1 MQNERTSS
9 LSISPFVYSK
19 NKLRVHKNP
28 QLAYNLIM
36 QKTKSYK
43 KNYTELGGRYQLVL
57 PFNFEVLIPEDDSVR
72 LLSHILEGLNYEA
85 LYKAYSFIGRKPAVE
100 PKILFKVLT
109 YAYMNNIYS
118 SRQIERSCKRDINFM
133 WLLEGKKAPD
143 HSTIARFRKDFL
155 EKAIEDLF
163 FQLVRH
169 LYHIGEIA
177 FKNLFVDG
185 TKIEANANRYTFV
198 WKKVVHK
205 NEAKMLVN
213 IQSCIE
219 EINQDYRTSFKVSKE
234 TVLEDLKAPITYLE
248 KKRQEEHV
256 EFVKGIGKRKSKLQK
271 FTEALQEFYNRQE
284 KYDEHNRL
292 FEGRNSYSKTDP
304 DATFMHMK
312 DDHMRNAQ
320 LKPAY
325 NVQIG
330 VESEYV
336 TGVGIFQDRTDIATL
351 IPFLKNLEDK
361 IKSKYQNIIADA
373 GYESEENYLYLESKG
388 QTYYIK
394 PQTYEQWKKKS
405 FKKDIS
411 KRENMFY
418 NAETDEYTCH
428 NEKQLKPVGMTHRTS
443 ATGYQ
448 SEITVYECEDCSNC
462 PHKSRCTKAK
472 GNRRMQVSKKFVEK
486 RQVSYKNITTEE
498 GILLRVNRSIQV
510 EGAFGVLKSDY
521 NFNRFL
527 TRGKHSVLT
536 EFILL
541 CFGYNVNKLHAK
553 IQQERIGKPLHPLK
567 TA

>member
-1 MQNERTSS
+1 
-9 LSISPFVYSK
+9 
-19 NKLRVHKNP
+19 
-28 QLAYNLIM
+28 M
-36 QKTKSYK
+36 QKTKLYSRD
-43 KNYTELGGRYQLVL
+43 YTELKGHYQLVL
-57 PFNFEVLIPEDDSVR
+57 PFNFDVLIPEDDSVR
-72 LLSHILEGLNYEA
+72 LLSHILEGLDYEA
-85 LYKAYSFIGRKPAVE
+85 LYKAYSSTGRKPAVE

-118 SRQIERSCKRDINFM
+118 SRKIESACKRDINFM
-133 WLLEGKKAPD
+133 WLLEGSKAPD
-143 HSTIARFRKDFL
+143 HSTIARFRKNYL
-155 EKAIEDLF
+155 KETVEDLF
-163 FQLVRH
+163 YQMVHH
-169 LYHIGEIA
+169 LHNIGEVN

-198 WKKVVHK
+198 WRKVVSK
-205 NEAKMLVN
+205 NAAKMFVKA
-213 IQSCIE
+213 QSIID
-219 EINQDYRTSFKVSKE
+219 EINLTYEVDLNLTQE
-234 TVLEDLKAPITYLE
+234 TILSNLEVAITYL
-248 KKRQEEHV
+248 KGKRRQEQI
-256 EFVKGIGKRKSKLQK
+256 EFVYGIGKRKSKLQK
-271 FTEALQEFYNRQE
+271 FTETLEEFYNRQE
-284 KYDEHNRL
+284 KYNAHNTL
-292 FEGRNSYSKTDP
+292 FKGRNSYSKTDP

-336 TGVGIFQDRTDIATL
+336 TGVGIFQDRNDIATL
-351 IPFLKNLEDK
+351 IPFLNDIEFNLKTRYEK
-361 IKSKYQNIIADA
+361 VIADS
-373 GYESEENYLYLESKG
+373 GYESEENYLYLEKKN
-388 QTYYIK
+388 QAYYIK

-418 NAETDEYTCH
+418 NPETDEYTCH
-428 NEKQLKPVGMTHRTS
+428 NMKQLKSIGITHRTS
-443 ATGYQ
+443 ATGYR
-448 SEITVYECEDCSNC
+448 SEITVYECEDCNGCSY
-462 PHKSRCTKAK
+462 KTRCTKAK
-472 GNRRMQVSKKFVEK
+472 GNRRMQVSKRFVEK
-486 RQVSYKNITTEE
+486 RQVSYENITTEE

-510 EGAFGVLKSDY
+510 EGAFGVLKNDY

-527 TRGKHSVLT
+527 TRGKTSVKT